1 MSPLGIISSVLL
13 FFFLQAAS
21 GGKQL
26 NPQSMA
32 EIQRQAENL
41 QQLQRQYLLDMIPNS
56 RNLPQ
61 NWKT

>member
-1 MSPLGIISSVLL
+1 MTP
-13 FFFLQAAS
+13 AS
-21 GGKQL
+21 L
-26 NPQSMA
+26 A

>member
-1 MSPLGIISSVLL
+1 MKYFLIIINWFHSI
-13 FFFLQAAS
+13 QAAS
-21 GGKQL
+21 SGKQL
-26 NPQSMA
+26 PQASLA
-32 EIQRQAENL
+32 ELQRQAENL